1 MAEIQLV
8 SQNRVRADRAA
19 GLSPASSVPVAHLAA
34 ASCCSLLGPGAIVQ
48 SALDL
53 SYEESLLR
61 DPYSLSHW
69 WTYLDFKADAAA
81 EASSASVRAERWQ
94 LFERA
99 LRVLPGSYKLWNRYI
114 KERVVRI

>member
-1 MAEIQLV
+1 M
-8 SQNRVRADRAA
+8 
-19 GLSPASSVPVAHLAA
+19 GLSPASSALAA
-34 ASCCSLLGPGAIVQ
+34 HPAAACCCSLLGPGVSAIVQ

-81 EASSASVRAERWQ
+81 EAASTSVRAERWQ

-114 KERVVRI
+114 NERVVRI